1 MTTPKIDTIKRSGS
15 RFYVE
20 PTTGEKVPGVTS
32 ILSGLPK
39 PFLQYWSAKMVAEFA
54 VENFSAYSSLIMNG
68 QKQAAIDLLKAAPR
82 RYTNERAN
90 IGTDAHDLFERMGR
104 GEDVTGTVH
113 PDLQGY
119 VDRFNEF
126 LDDFQPTFL
135 MQEETVWSNTHLYAG
150 SFDAVIEV
158 GGETVIVDWKT
169 TKSVYSEV
177 GLQLAAYRYADW
189 IVRPDGNTVPLPKNI
204 TGGAVL
210 HIHEDMYELIP
221 MRCDEAVFEHFVTL
235 RAQFEWSDL
244 SKTVV
249 GKPLAPIK
257 K

>member
-1 MTTPKIDTIKRSGS
+1 MTTPKVSTISRSGS

-32 ILSGLPK
+32 ILHGLPK

-54 VENFSAYSSLIMNG
+54 VDNFSAYSSLIMNG

-82 RYTNERAN
+82 RYTTERAN
-90 IGTDAHDLFERMGR
+90 IGSDAHDLFERMGR
-104 GEDVTGTVH
+104 GEDVRSITH

-119 VDRFNEF
+119 VDRFSEF

-135 MQEETVWSNTHLYAG
+135 MQEETVWSNTHRYAG
-150 SFDAVIEV
+150 SFDAVVEI

-169 TKSVYSEV
+169 TAKIYPEV
-177 GLQLAAYRYADW
+177 GLQLAAYRHADF
-189 IVRPDGNTVPLPKNI
+189 IVRPDGNTVPLPKGI

-210 HIHEDMYELIP
+210 HIHPDEYSLVP
-221 MRCDEAVFEHFVTL
+221 MRCDQEVFEHVLTL
-235 RAQFEWSDL
+235 RAQFEWDGFSR
-244 SKTVV
+244 TVV
-249 GKPLAPIK
+249 GKPLAPIH
-257 K
+257 

>member
-1 MTTPKIDTIKRSGS
+1 MTTPKVSTIKRSGS

-32 ILSGLPK
+32 ILNGLPK

-54 VENFSAYSSLIMNG
+54 VDNFSAYSSLIMNG

-82 RYTNERAN
+82 RYTTERAN
-90 IGTDAHDLFERMGR
+90 IGSDAHDLFERMGR
-104 GEDVTGTVH
+104 GEDVRSITH

-119 VDRFNEF
+119 VDRFSEF

-135 MQEETVWSNTHLYAG
+135 MQEETVWSNTHRYAG
-150 SFDAVIEV
+150 SFDAIAEI
-158 GGETVIVDWKT
+158 GGETVVVDFKT
-169 TKSVYSEV
+169 TKSVYPEV
-177 GLQLAAYRYADW
+177 GLQLAAYRYADHV
-189 IVRPDGNTVPLPKNI
+189 VRPDGNTVPLPKGI

-221 MRCDEAVFEHFVTL
+221 LRCDEAVFEHFLTL
-235 RAQFEWSDL
+235 RAQFEWSDF

-249 GKPLAPIK
+249 GKPLAPIH
-257 K
+257 

>member
-32 ILSGLPK
+32 ILNGLPK
-39 PFLQYWSAKMVAEFA
+39 PFLQYWSAKMVAQFA
-54 VENFSAYSSLIMNG
+54 VDNFSAYSSLIMNG

-82 RYTNERAN
+82 RYTTERAN
-90 IGTDAHDLFERMGR
+90 IGSDAHDLFERMGR

-126 LDDFQPTFL
+126 LDAFQPNFL
-135 MQEETVWSNTHLYAG
+135 MQEETVWSNTHRYAG
-150 SFDAVIEV
+150 SFDAIAEI
-158 GGETVIVDWKT
+158 GGEIVVIDHKT
-169 TKSVYSEV
+169 TKAVYAEV
-177 GLQLAAYRYADW
+177 GLQLAAYRYADH
-189 IVRPDGNTVPLPKNI
+189 IVRPDGNTVPLPKGI

-210 HIHEDMYELIP
+210 HIHPDKYELIP
-221 MRCDEAVFEHFVTL
+221 MRCDEAVFEHFLTL
-235 RAQFEWSDL
+235 RAQFEWDDF

-249 GKPLAPIK
+249 GKPLAPIH
-257 K
+257 

>member
-210 HIHEDMYELIP
+210 HIHPDTYSLIP

-235 RAQFEWSDL
+235 RAQFEWDAL
-244 SKTVV
+244 SKSVV
-249 GKPLAPIK
+249 GKPLSPLK